1 LGRLSLAA
9 GSCYECVRVAISAKS
24 KPDKLNVVAVVG
36 GDEGTVKT
44 AASELAARL
53 APVDAGEFG
62 VEVIDG
68 NVDGAGAA
76 VVRIHQT
83 IDALQT
89 FPFFGGGKL
98 VWLKSVN
105 FLADSPLGRAAS
117 VIEALESLSGLLSK
131 GLAPDTRFLLSATE
145 TDKRRS
151 FYKQLSKL
159 ADVHVYDRLDSSRS
173 GWEEEAAGLVAERL
187 RARGLRMTGD
197 ASELFTLLTGGDTRQ
212 IENELEKL
220 ELYLG
225 ASGNREIDAAM
236 VRTMVPL
243 SRAGIIFEL
252 GNAISRRDLDGA
264 LRLLDRLIY
273 QGETPIGLLLVAL
286 VPTVRNL
293 LLVKDLQLRH
303 KLPRPASPFAFG
315 QVLSR
320 LPEEAT
326 AHLPRKKDGTV
337 NTFGLGFAA
346 TDAHRFRLEQLREG
360 LAACLEA
367 NVQLVT
373 SQAEPRLVLE
383 RAIISLLKD

>member
-1 LGRLSLAA
+1 VAA
-9 GSCYECVRVAISAKS
+9 PAKTKS
-24 KPDKLNVVAVVG
+24 DQLNLVAVVG
-36 GDEGTVKT
+36 GDEGAVK
-44 AASELAARL
+44 AAAIDLAARM
-53 APVDAGEFG
+53 APADAGEFG
-62 VEVIDG
+62 VEIIDG
-68 NVDGAGAA
+68 NVDNAGGA

-83 IDALQT
+83 IEALQT

-105 FLADSPLGRAAS
+105 FLADSPLGRAAG
-117 VIEALESLSGLLSK
+117 VIEALESLAGVLAK

-145 TDKRRS
+145 IDKRRS
-151 FYKQLSKL
+151 FYKQLSKV
-159 ADVHVYDRLDSSRS
+159 ADVRVHDRLDSSRS
-173 GWEEEAAGLVAERL
+173 GWEEEAARMVDERT
-187 RARGLRMTGD
+187 RARGMRMTGE
-197 ASELFTLLTGGDTRQ
+197 ARELFTLLTGGDTRQ

-225 ASGNREIDAAM
+225 PGGNREIDAAM

-243 SRAGIIFEL
+243 SRAGVIFEL

-264 LRLLDRLIY
+264 LRLLDRLLY

-293 LLVKDLQLRH
+293 LLVKDLQQRH

-315 QVLSR
+315 QVLAR
-320 LPEEAT
+320 LPQEAT
-326 AHLPRKKDGTV
+326 AHLPRKKDGTL

-346 TDAHRFRLEQLREG
+346 AEAHRFGLERLRDG
-360 LAACLEA
+360 LQSCLEA

-373 SQAEPRLVLE
+373 GQLEPRLALE
-383 RAIISLLKD
+383 RAIIGLLKD